1 MYTVWFLK
9 RGIHLYVKYEFH
21 KVYLEELIKKS
32 CMLENYYVFAVKAFR
47 YIQWIFNVVEKSVFN
62 TDS

>member
-1 MYTVWFLK
+1 MLSMSFIK
-9 RGIHLYVKYEFH
+9 FIRRIDKK
-21 KVYLEELIKKS
+21 KVVCWRIIMCS
-32 CMLENYYVFAVKAFR
+32 VKAFR